1 MVFDN
6 WVVPK
11 LEKLR
16 TKCLHRMLMLLFGVQ
31 ERKEKCEIGSA
42 HEDLTISLF
51 NLNDAVA
58 FHHINGIFALPSSTK
73 GNTGT
78 LHVFIYS
85 LVVEGNTI
93 SMHGVLHVRLCM
105 IALARYSL

>member
-6 WVVPK
+6 SVVPK

-16 TKCLHRMLMLLFGVQ
+16 TKCLHRMLMLLLGVQ

-58 FHHINGIFALPSSTK
+58 FHHINGIGYLHSPLQQKVIPRHVTCLHLFSS
-73 GNTGT
+73 
-78 LHVFIYS
+78 S
-85 LVVEGNTI
+85 
-93 SMHGVLHVRLCM
+93 R
-105 IALARYSL
+105 R